1 MDTMILVNDI
11 KINVLNSVL
20 EFYSNYCKE
29 NKIPKRIK
37 FKGNPEDIGDVNDYI
52 LDIIDYL
59 DHKYPDNYFGEVNNS
74 YIENNLEKIIKSINS
89 NIVFKSKKIERLDW
103 ENEYETVNTITSYHK
118 SDNNCLDSELCFIQY
133 IGYTEEPGEIIRF
146 LIKTL
151 LADLSDNI

>member
-1 MDTMILVNDI
+1 MTLVNNI
-11 KINVLNSVL
+11 KTKVLNSVL

-59 DHKYPDNYFGEVNNS
+59 DHKYPDNYFGEANNS
-74 YIENNLEKIIKSINS
+74 YIENNLESIIKSINS
-89 NIVFKSKKIERLDW
+89 NIVFKSKKIEHLDW
-103 ENEYETVNTITSYHK
+103 ENEYETVNTIASYHK
-118 SDNNCLDSELCFIQY
+118 SDNNCCDSELCFIQY
-133 IGYTEEPGEIIRF
+133 IGYTEEPGEIIKF